1 MKRSLA
7 ITAAVL
13 IFTATVW
20 LALPRSSNSARP
32 IDHDLAG
39 AKIPIERS
47 APTNKNSAESKAPA
61 IVAPES
67 KSANL
72 RPAHDLSKTEVAAEI
87 RRIEA
92 ASIEE
97 VYQPMYEQLLFT
109 QSMREL
115 FSELKLDANNRQRS
129 LFRGATTKGA
139 ERETMQITGQV
150 AAEMA
155 YLELQEKIVLHFGE
169 DVAQKIK
176 IWEYRSPALVV
187 AKELTK
193 SLSEFGFGLSPGQIE
208 SLIDVIAANDK
219 GNQNRIDLQSVDFNL
234 VKAQSAAF
242 LSPAQLRALEN
253 ANATVQERYFGP
265 RIGTSTSLLP
275 PRR

>member
-7 ITAAVL
+7 IIAAVL

-20 LALPRSSNSARP
+20 FALPRSSHSERQM
-32 IDHDLAG
+32 DHNLSM
-39 AKIPIERS
+39 AKILIERS
-47 APTNKNSAESKAPA
+47 APANKEFGGEQGADHSCSRIWIGKTSASP
-61 IVAPES
+61 
-67 KSANL
+67 
-72 RPAHDLSKTEVAAEI
+72 RPIQRSGRLD

-92 ASIEE
+92 ASIAE

-139 ERETMQITGQV
+139 ERETMQITGNKKV

-193 SLSEFGFGLSPGQIE
+193 SLSEFGFGHREIE
-208 SLIDVIAANDK
+208 SLIDIIAANDK
-219 GNQNRIDLQSVDFNL
+219 GHQNRIGLQSVDFNS
-234 VKAQSAAF
+234 VMAQSAAF
-242 LSPAQLRALEN
+242 FSPAQLRALEN

-265 RIGTSTSLLP
+265 RISTTTSLLA